1 MELSST
7 MRKMVRVKKIG
18 RMDLRTI
25 KDSTRTVNMDQ
36 KVCINSVK
44 EVYTKE
50 SLKTENSRV
59 EDSFQTTQR

>member
-1 MELSST
+1 
-7 MRKMVRVKKIG
+7 
-18 RMDLRTI
+18 MDLRTI

-36 KVCINSVK
+36 KVCTNLVK

-59 EDSFQTTQR
+59 EDSFQTMLR

>member
-36 KVCINSVK
+36 KVCINLVK
-44 EVYTKE
+44 EVFTKE

-59 EDSFQTTQR
+59 EDNFRTMPR

>member
-1 MELSST
+1 MK
-7 MRKMVRVKKIG
+7 KMVRVKRIG

-36 KVCINSVK
+36 KACTNLVK

-59 EDSFQTTQR
+59 EDNFQTMLR